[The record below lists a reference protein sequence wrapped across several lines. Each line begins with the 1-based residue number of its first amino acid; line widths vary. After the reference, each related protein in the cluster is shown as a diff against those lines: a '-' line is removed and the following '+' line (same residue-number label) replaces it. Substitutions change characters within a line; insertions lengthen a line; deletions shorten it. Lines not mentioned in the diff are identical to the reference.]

1 MRMVRY
7 VGKTQ
12 CMDTSYARALDVGSD
27 TLIDWVSTKPNA
39 TVSFDLDG
47 KPLAP
52 GLRGTTL
59 DFVDLGVL
67 VYLADE
73 MVRRADAQDYW
84 TRTIRCLVP
93 VTDVARWQEN
103 TELLTKTLEVLSG
116 DLWDFEWVPLSAPRH
131 VSRHRRRLPLG
142 FDVAC
147 LFSGGTDSLLGA
159 VGLLREG
166 KKVVLVG
173 HQSEG
178 QTAAAQKEMA
188 AELGRMFPGKT
199 CLVQCRVSR
208 SVRETP
214 NFQLAGKVE
223 RSHRPRS
230 FLFLTLGIGVALRC
244 GVQELFMPENGF
256 MALNIPIQ
264 KSRTGALS
272 TRTTHPSYMLKF
284 ADLAHR
290 IAGFEGH
297 IRNPF
302 LTQSKTDM
310 LRGLDPGLRDLVL
323 RSISCARPS
332 RFNNRGVR
340 HCGYCV
346 PCIHRR
352 IALLEAGIDT
362 PRQYA
367 FDAFGKFSSLDVDK
381 KHDLRAVVRFAT
393 RVVGTSATEL
403 QTLVLS
409 HGHFPATVGSVIGV
423 AETNDYSPWTD
434 MVRSWSRDL
443 LVKLETIASVST
455 RRALG
460 IRVGRRSSST

>member
-1 MRMVRY
+1 MKMVRY
-7 VGKTQ
+7 VGRTQ
-12 CMDTSYARALDVGSD
+12 CIDPAYERALDGGRD
-27 TLIDWVSTKPNA
+27 TLIDWVSPKPNA
-39 TVSFDLDG
+39 TVSFVLDG

-52 GLRGTTL
+52 RLRGTTL
-59 DFVDLGVL
+59 DFVDLGAL
-67 VYLADE
+67 IYLADE
-73 MVRRADAQDYW
+73 MVRRAEAQDHW

-103 TELLTKTLEVLSG
+103 TELLAKTLEVLSG
-116 DLWDFEWVPLSAPRH
+116 DLWQFDWVPLSTPRP
-131 VSRHRRRLPLG
+131 VSRHRRRLPVG
-142 FDVAC
+142 FDVVC

-159 VGLLREG
+159 VQLLREG

-178 QTAAAQKEMA
+178 QTAAAQTEMA
-188 AELGRMFPGKT
+188 AELASMFPGKS
-199 CLVQCRVSR
+199 CFVQCRVSR
-208 SVRETP
+208 STRASP
-214 NFQLAGKVE
+214 AFQLAAKVE

-230 FLFLTLGIGVALRC
+230 FLFLALGIGVALQCR
-244 GVQELFMPENGF
+244 VRDVFMPENGF

-272 TRTTHPSYMLKF
+272 TRTAHPSYMLRF
-284 ADLAHR
+284 WDLAHR
-290 IAGFEGH
+290 ITGFAGH

-310 LRGLDPGLRDLVL
+310 LRGLDPALRALVL

-332 RFNNRGVR
+332 RYNDRGVR

-352 IALLEAGIDT
+352 IALLEAGIDS
-362 PRQYA
+362 PRHYA
-367 FDAFGKFSSLDVDK
+367 FDVFKRFPSLDIDK
-381 KHDLRAVVRFAT
+381 KQDFRAVVRFAV
-393 RVVGTSATEL
+393 RVADASPTEL

-409 HGHFPATVGSVIGV
+409 HGHFAATVGSQIGIS
-423 AETNDYSPWTD
+423 ETRDYSPWTD
-434 MVRSWSRDL
+434 MVRAWSHDL
-443 LVKLETIASVST
+443 LAKLDAVASVST

-460 IRVGRRSSST
+460 LRVSRRRTPR

>member
-1 MRMVRY
+1 MKMVRY
-7 VGKTQ
+7 VGRTQ
-12 CMDTSYARALDVGSD
+12 CIDPAYERALDSGRA
-27 TLIDWVSTKPNA
+27 TLIDWVSTKPNS

-52 GLRGTTL
+52 RLRGTTL
-59 DFVDLGVL
+59 DFLDLGAL

-73 MVRRADAQDYW
+73 MVKRGEAQDYW

-93 VTDVARWQEN
+93 VTDVATWQDN
-103 TELLTKTLEVLSG
+103 TGLLAKTLEVLSG
-116 DLWDFEWVPLSAPRH
+116 DLWQFEWVPLSAPRP
-131 VSRHRRRLPLG
+131 VSRHRRRFPLG
-142 FDVAC
+142 FDVVC

-159 VGLLREG
+159 VQLLREG

-188 AELGRMFPGKT
+188 AKLGCMFPGKT

-208 SVRETP
+208 STRKSPE
-214 NFQLAGKVE
+214 FQLAPKVE
-223 RSHRPRS
+223 ISHRPRS
-230 FLFLTLGIGVALRC
+230 FLFLALGVAVA
-244 GVQELFMPENGF
+244 VQCRARELFMPENGF
-256 MALNIPIQ
+256 MALNIPLQ

-272 TRTTHPSYMLKF
+272 TRTAHPSYMLKF

-290 IAGFEGH
+290 ITGFDGH

-323 RSISCARPS
+323 RSVSCARPS
-332 RFNNRGVR
+332 RFNDRGVR

-352 IALLEAGIDT
+352 AALLEAGIDS
-362 PRQYA
+362 PSEYA
-367 FDAFGKFSSLDVDK
+367 FDAFGKFSSLDADK
-381 KHDLRAVVRFAT
+381 QQDLRAVVQFAA
-393 RVVGTSATEL
+393 RVAEASPTEL

-409 HGHFPATVGSVIGV
+409 HGHFPATVGSQIGIS
-423 AETNDYSPWTD
+423 ETTDYSPWTD

-443 LVKLETIASVST
+443 LAKLETVASVST

-460 IRVGRRSSST
+460 MHVRVRRTSR